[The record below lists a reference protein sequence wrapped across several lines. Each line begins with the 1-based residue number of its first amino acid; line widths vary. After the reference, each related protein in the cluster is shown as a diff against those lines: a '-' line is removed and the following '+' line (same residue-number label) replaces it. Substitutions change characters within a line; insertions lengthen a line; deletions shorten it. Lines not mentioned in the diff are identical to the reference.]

1 MSAVER
7 VLSAAGLTRPVRQGG
22 FCPACRGWEPGTEGD
37 AHDLSRPFL
46 TGLVF
51 LLLAGLAW
59 LLTIHEARSPGGMP
73 MGGGRGS
80 LPAFAA
86 GWGVSMAAM
95 MLPSALPLVCAFAR
109 LSEGRRGGQAA
120 TAVLAG
126 TYLFIWLAF
135 GVGGYVVLGALP
147 VSAAHARWAGG
158 VALALA
164 GLYALTPLQNASE
177 ASCRELCAL
186 HGPLPFNLTRSAL
199 VAGARYGLSCV
210 VCSGG
215 LMVAMVIIGM
225 AQLVWMVI
233 LAAMVL
239 AYKLGP
245 APDVRRR
252 RALATMLIGLAVV
265 YALTAP

>member
-1 MSAVER
+1 MTAFER
-7 VLSAAGLTRPVRQGG
+7 VLSAAGLMRPVRQGG

-37 AHDLSRPFL
+37 EHDLSRSFL

-59 LLTIHEARSPGGMP
+59 ALTIHEARMP

-80 LPAFAA
+80 LTAFAA

-95 MLPSALPLVCAFAR
+95 MLPSALPLVCEFAR
-109 LSEGRRGGQAA
+109 RSEGRRGGPAA

-147 VSAAHARWAGG
+147 VSAAQARWAGG

-164 GLYALTPLQNASE
+164 GLYALTPLQHASE
-177 ASCRELCAL
+177 ARCRELCAL
-186 HGPLPFNLTRSAL
+186 HGPLPFNLARSAL

-215 LMVAMVIIGM
+215 LMVAMLIIGM
-225 AQLVWMVI
+225 AQIVWMVM

-245 APDVRRR
+245 APGVRRR
-252 RALATMLIGLAVV
+252 RALATVLVVLAVV